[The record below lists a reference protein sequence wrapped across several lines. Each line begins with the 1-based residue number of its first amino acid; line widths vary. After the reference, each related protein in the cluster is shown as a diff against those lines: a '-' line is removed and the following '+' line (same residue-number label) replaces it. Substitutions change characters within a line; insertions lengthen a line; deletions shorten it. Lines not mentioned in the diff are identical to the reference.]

1 MIANATLYG
10 PDSVLLKKII
20 FEYSSYKTSS
30 LFKCGLIRTWFVK
43 VDFGETITFWNG
55 LALIELKDIEAASGD
70 IL

>member
-30 LFKCGLIRTWFVK
+30 LFKCGLIKTWFVK
-43 VDFGETITFWNG
+43 VDFGETITF
-55 LALIELKDIEAASGD
+55 
-70 IL
+70 